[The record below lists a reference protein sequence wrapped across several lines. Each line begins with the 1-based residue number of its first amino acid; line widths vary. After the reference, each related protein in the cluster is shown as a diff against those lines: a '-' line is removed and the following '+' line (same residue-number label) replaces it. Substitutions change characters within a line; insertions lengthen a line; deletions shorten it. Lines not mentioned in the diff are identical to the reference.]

1 MNQAFLNSVYDV
13 LENSDNKL
21 NSYYTGFMLIVILII
36 NTYLDNFVKDNSL
49 NSFGLI

>member
-1 MNQAFLNSVYDV
+1 MYFIDKKVVKSIEIMVRA
-13 LENSDNKL
+13 
-21 NSYYTGFMLIVILII
+21 LIVLLKDWIV